1 MATEGQMYT
10 NMKKASNMLGEPVI
24 SSISEVPITT
34 QRKPFLQPE
43 DDQRLSHTGTA
54 RANIAATHDRP
65 NGTTEYDWNKIHR
78 HQTVLQQHCEF
89 FDRDQDGVIWP
100 LDTFVGFYKLG
111 FGLILS
117 TLSVFII
124 HGNFSYPTVRGYLP
138 DPFFRI
144 FIDNVHR
151 DKHGSDSGAYDTEGR
166 FSSQKFED
174 IFAKYAEG
182 RDYMTIGDIFAML
195 KGNRV
200 ILDPVGWGGAFFEW
214 MATYIML
221 WPADGRIWKEDVR
234 GIYDGSLF
242 YTIAARRSQKK
253 DVQSKHN

>member
-1 MATEGQMYT
+1 MATEGQTYT
-10 NMKKASNMLGEPVI
+10 NLKKASNMLGEPVI

-144 FIDNVHR
+144 FIDNIHR

-200 ILDPVGWGGAFFEW
+200 ILDPVGWGGAFFEC
-214 MATYIML
+214 
-221 WPADGRIWKEDVR
+221 
-234 GIYDGSLF
+234 
-242 YTIAARRSQKK
+242 
-253 DVQSKHN
+253 

>member
-1 MATEGQMYT
+1 MATEGQTYT
-10 NMKKASNMLGEPVI
+10 NLKKASNMLGEPVI

-43 DDQRLSHTGTA
+43 DDQRLSHT
-54 RANIAATHDRP
+54 
-65 NGTTEYDWNKIHR
+65 
-78 HQTVLQQHCEF
+78 
-89 FDRDQDGVIWP
+89 DGVIWP

-144 FIDNVHR
+144 FIDNIHR

>member
-1 MATEGQMYT
+1 MATEGQTYT
-10 NMKKASNMLGEPVI
+10 NLKKASNMLGEPVI

-43 DDQRLSHTGTA
+43 DDQRLSHT
-54 RANIAATHDRP
+54 
-65 NGTTEYDWNKIHR
+65 
-78 HQTVLQQHCEF
+78 
-89 FDRDQDGVIWP
+89 DGVIWP

-144 FIDNVHR
+144 FIDNIHR

-221 WPADGRIWKEDVR
+221 WPADGRMWKEDVR